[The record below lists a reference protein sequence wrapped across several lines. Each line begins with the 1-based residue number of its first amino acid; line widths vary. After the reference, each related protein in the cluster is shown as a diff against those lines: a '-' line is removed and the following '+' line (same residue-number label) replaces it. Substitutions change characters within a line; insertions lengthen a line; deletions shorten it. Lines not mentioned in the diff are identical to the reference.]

1 VDQGVFGYASG
12 LSALREVLAERMR
25 RIYGWTVKPEA
36 IVPLPGVIPGF
47 NLACR
52 ALCQPGEAVVVF
64 PPVYP
69 PMLRAPANAGLECA
83 DVPLRCTPDL
93 HYTPDLDGLIAA
105 LTPQSRMLMF
115 CNPHNPVGRV
125 FSRDELEELAN
136 FCLQYDLYIC
146 SDEIH
151 CDLLFAGHAH
161 LPIASLSPEME
172 TRTITVMAPSKTFN
186 IPGLKYA
193 FAVIPDATLRA
204 SFQAARAD
212 LVSEPNILGL
222 VAALAAYEDGEEWL
236 RQCLAYLEAN
246 RDYLVDFVRLNMP
259 HVRLAV
265 PEGTYLAWLD
275 CRERDLPSGP
285 YRFFLD
291 QARVAL
297 GDGARFGAGGDGFV
311 RLNFG
316 CPRSILAEG
325 LDRMAAALEARG
337 S

>member
-1 VDQGVFGYASG
+1 
-12 LSALREVLAERMR
+12 
-25 RIYGWTVKPEA
+25 
-36 IVPLPGVIPGF
+36 
-47 NLACR
+47 
-52 ALCQPGEAVVVF
+52 
-64 PPVYP
+64 
-69 PMLRAPANAGLECA
+69 MLRAPANAGLERA

-136 FCLQYDLYIC
+136 FCLRYDLYIC

-151 CDLLFAGHAH
+151 CDLLFSGHAH

-172 TRTITVMAPSKTFN
+172 THTITVMAPSKTFN

-204 SFQAARAD
+204 SFQDARAD

-246 RDYLVDFVRLNMP
+246 RDYLVDFVRLEYAICP
-259 HVRLAV
+259 TGCAR
-265 PEGTYLAWLD
+265 GTYLAWLD
-275 CRERDLPSGP
+275 CRERDLPADP
-285 YRFFLD
+285 IVFFLD
-291 QARVAL
+291 QARV
-297 GDGARFGAGGDGFV
+297 GVGGWGAIWSGGDGFV

-316 CPRSILAEG
+316 CPRSILADG
-325 LDRMAAALEARG
+325 LDRMAAALEVRAPEGRKQRAPQ
-337 S
+337 